1 MELSTLTFFSLVL
14 CSITDVHAGARRK
27 ALAKRVGLMEEEII
41 LLKRTTFTE
50 TKMIENFEELKS
62 SLKEELTKT
71 FVPPLIKR
79 LVKQAIADIMK
90 RDYIGNTICAHMVKE
105 VQSLKATVESA
116 TTQLKNV
123 TQELRHVQR
132 ERDTYR
138 ESLEEVHGELT
149 KDIRALQLQL
159 NETAADLRDARMLK
173 SELNQTNA
181 DIFETKQKVTGLTE
195 NLMTL
200 NMTCCWTKKEIKE
213 EDVNESSLTTSSLSQ
228 VSLTTSTSTYPGSTA
243 ASTDPSPS
251 RAVPPTPVATQDSD
265 LHASTDP
272 SPSSTV
278 PPTPVTTQVS
288 DLHATLSPAVRDLF
302 SATWLGDLERVKRI
316 LSAGQVDINTRKGR
330 WNWTPVMSAA
340 RWGHKALVELF
351 VARGADVSLVDV
363 EGDNVLHWASMG
375 GDLEIVKLIL
385 SQSVLDINARDNN
398 GRTAVYWAR
407 DFEHQQ
413 VVDLLVSLGA
423 H

>member
-265 LHASTDP
+265 LHA
-272 SPSSTV
+272 
-278 PPTPVTTQVS
+278 
-288 DLHATLSPAVRDLF
+288 TLSPAVRDLF

>member
-251 RAVPPTPVATQDSD
+251 
-265 LHASTDP
+265 
-272 SPSSTV
+272 STV